1 MGIKIDHSEIKDATI
16 DESLVLYFPY
26 VLGLSK
32 NKNGLNAI
40 QWMKYWGFRA
50 DNRKD
55 KTIVIYPHSFDL
67 KNCFYERESFD
78 YIQSLNKNIKK
89 PVDENDLLNLILSK
103 SLMSMGVAKNN
114 ISIIGGI
121 SESDKSIKSKMMGY
135 KYFYKN
141 FSYKIDKFLY
151 EKDFNIDKNIKEK
164 LKNNKKENFYNDF
177 HIINN
182 LNSRIIFLKNDFDE
196 KSFSYV
202 KKENKDKKA
211 VECLSVGNVKFLG
224 IDSKKENLTYN
235 EVINKIKGMFSN
247 LDLCYNII
255 SGMVLSSPRGHN
267 RKIDLS
273 NKDSLKKTPGYV
285 FSETY
290 LKLKNEG
297 IYFENRDEFSS
308 NILQYNL
315 IKSKWYRDPSF
326 FLNALFAHCN
336 SMNEIIYNKKFSLS
350 KDENVRVFLGGMLED
365 LCLGMNKLG
374 MFQVKSLENEL

>member
-16 DESLVLYFPY
+16 GESLVLYFPY
-26 VLGLSK
+26 VLDLSK
-32 NKNGLNAI
+32 NVNNLNAI

-67 KNCFYERESFD
+67 KSCFYERESFD
-78 YIQSLNKNIKK
+78 YIQSLNKDIKK
-89 PVDENDLLNLILSK
+89 PVDENDLLNLIISK
-103 SLMSMGVAKNN
+103 SLISMGAAKSNV
-114 ISIIGGI
+114 SIIEGV

-135 KYFYKN
+135 KYFYKS

-177 HIINN
+177 HIINS

-202 KKENKDKKA
+202 REENKDKKV
-211 VECLSVGNVKFLG
+211 VECLNVGRVKFLG
-224 IDSKKENLTYN
+224 VDSKKENSTYN
-235 EVINKIKGMFSN
+235 EVINQVKGMFSN
-247 LDLCYNII
+247 LDLCYNVI
-255 SGMVLSSPRGHN
+255 SGIVLSSPRGHN

-273 NKDSLKKTPGYV
+273 NKDALKKTPGYV
-285 FSETY
+285 FSEVY

-297 IYFENRDEFSS
+297 IYFENRDDFNS

-315 IKSKWYRDPSF
+315 IKSKWYLDPSF
-326 FLNALFAHCN
+326 LLNALFAHCN
-336 SMNEIIYNKKFSLS
+336 NMNEIIYNKKFNLS

-374 MFQVKSLENEL
+374 MFQVKKIGNEL